1 MSVFTEYETQPQ
13 VIDTNIKEF
22 VIERLKEG
30 KAPTQI
36 KEEVQKMYSK
46 TISKMAV
53 YRIRNQYT
61 KATGEYILRQTKFY
75 KNK

>member
-46 TISKMAV
+46 TISSMAV

-61 KATGEYILRQTKFY
+61 EKTGEYIPRQTKFY

>member
-1 MSVFTEYETQPQ
+1 MSVFIEDKGHPATIKPY
-13 VIDTNIKEF
+13 IKEF

-46 TISKMAV
+46 TISRMAV

-61 KATGEYILRQTKFY
+61 KATGEYIPRQTKFY

>member
-1 MSVFTEYETQPQ
+1 MSVFKEYETQPQ
-13 VIDTNIKEF
+13 VIATNIKEF
-22 VIERLKEG
+22 VIKRLKEC

-46 TISKMAV
+46 TISRMAV
-53 YRIRNQYT
+53 YRIRNQYI
-61 KATGEYILRQTKFY
+61 KATGEYIPRQTKFY